1 MVKRPAD
8 PLYEHNARPANT
20 RTFGLSSLG
29 TPLVST
35 SQVPITAAEPRQ
47 HPAPQYPIDMPM
59 DIDEDFNLMEASDD
73 DNHDLDVDEEVPPLP
88 EDIAPGVTLRG
99 IQKAKR
105 YENSVNC
112 S

>member
-8 PLYEHNARPANT
+8 PLYEHNARPAHT

-35 SQVPITAAEPRQ
+35 SRVPITPAEPEQ
-47 HPAPQYPIDMPM
+47 HQPRQYPVDIPM
-59 DIDEDFNLMEASDD
+59 DIDEDFDLTEPSDHN
-73 DNHDLDVDEEVPPLP
+73 NHDLDVDEEVPPLP
-88 EDIAPGVTLRG
+88 EDIAPGLSLRG

-105 YENSVNC
+105 YENSVN
-112 S
+112 